1 MESLTYMLINQLRQ
15 YLPFIVYCTI
25 FYLIMEF
32 SYFLF
37 KILIRPRKD
46 LLKRYGKDSWA
57 LVTGATDG
65 IGKGICMELARTGF
79 NIILV
84 SRTESKLKLVSEEIK
99 KLNPSIKTHYIPYD
113 FDKLTTEENY
123 TKFFGNLQEKF
134 DISILVNNV
143 GTEHHNTFDRVRI
156 DCLYTAIN
164 LNIIPQVVLTKIL
177 FEKMKQR
184 KRSAIISL
192 SSFAAEFPF
201 AMKSLYSATKIFN
214 HYLSKGLQEE
224 TNLNYP
230 NIDWM
235 SVKPLEVE
243 TVLSTTKADGFMV
256 ITPKQC
262 AESILNDLGYE
273 QETYTHWA
281 HKIQAFV
288 LINFLPKSLFYAVVK
303 RFWFKWF
310 IKRDEKSE

>member
-1 MESLTYMLINQLRQ
+1 MESLINQLLI
-15 YLPFIVYCTI
+15 YLPFIIYCTTIYLATRFSWFLYKI
-25 FYLIMEF
+25 F
-32 SYFLF
+32 
-37 KILIRPRKD
+37 IRRRKD
-46 LLKRYGKDSWA
+46 LIKRYGRDSWA
-57 LVTGATDG
+57 MVTGATDG

-84 SRTESKLKLVSEEIK
+84 SRTESKLKTVSDELK
-99 KLNPSIKTHYIPYD
+99 KSNPNIKTHYIPYD
-113 FDKLTTEENY
+113 FDKQTTEEHY
-123 TKFFGNLQEKF
+123 TKTFGNLQEKF

-143 GTEHHNTFDRVRI
+143 GTEHHNTFDRVRV

-177 FEKMKQR
+177 FNKMNKR
-184 KRSAIISL
+184 KRSAVISL
-192 SSFAAEFPF
+192 SSFAGEFPF

-214 HYLSKGLQEE
+214 HYLSKGLKEE
-224 TNLNYP
+224 TSMNS
-230 NIDWM
+230 NIDWL

-262 AESILNDLGYE
+262 ADAILNDLGYE
-273 QETYTHWA
+273 EETYTHWA

-288 LINFLPKSLFYAVVK
+288 LMNFLPKILFYAVVK